1 MTEPNN
7 RESKQLSAFMVVA
20 TFKPGTSMEEVL
32 TVVAEEQA
40 KVAELQS
47 AGLIGEIRLA
57 TASRRTVFLEV
68 FGSSPNDVESCVRTL
83 PMAKWWDLD
92 IFPLNEAATP
102 QVTS

>member
-1 MTEPNN
+1 
-7 RESKQLSAFMVVA
+7 
-20 TFKPGTSMEEVL
+20 MEEVL

-47 AGLIGEIRLA
+47 AGRIGEIRLA
-57 TASRRTVFLEV
+57 TAARQTVFLEV
-68 FGSSPNDVESCVRTL
+68 FGSSLDDVESAVRTL

-102 QVTS
+102 SVAS